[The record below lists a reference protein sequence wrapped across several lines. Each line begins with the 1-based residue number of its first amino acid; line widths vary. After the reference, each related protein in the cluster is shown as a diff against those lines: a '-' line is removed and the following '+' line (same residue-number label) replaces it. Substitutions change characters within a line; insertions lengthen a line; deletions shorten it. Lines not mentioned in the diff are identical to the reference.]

1 LRQTCQEETSLNDL
15 FYKVRWKNC
24 PKPQS
29 GCDQSWEPWE
39 HLSSSIV
46 STWNLE
52 NAAAYQAAL
61 ADLER
66 KTTNLKKPVVAHA
79 AIVDNGADLSRFSG
93 RERQP
98 NPKFA

>member
-1 LRQTCQEETSLNDL
+1 
-15 FYKVRWKNC
+15 
-24 PKPQS
+24 
-29 GCDQSWEPWE
+29 
-39 HLSSSIV
+39 LSSSIV
-46 STWNLE
+46 STWNSE

-66 KTTNLKKPVVAHA
+66 KTANLKKPVVADA
-79 AIVDNGADLSRFSG
+79 AIVDNGADISRFSG